1 MFEILVSLEKF
12 VFRCLFRFFIVFV
25 FKYFSIWYLFLDLRI
40 FVMRLVVMI
49 IIYVKFLVGEFNG
62 LFVRNIRKW
71 DFFYI
76 NNI

>member
-1 MFEILVSLEKF
+1 
-12 VFRCLFRFFIVFV
+12 
-25 FKYFSIWYLFLDLRI
+25 
-40 FVMRLVVMI
+40 MRLVVMI